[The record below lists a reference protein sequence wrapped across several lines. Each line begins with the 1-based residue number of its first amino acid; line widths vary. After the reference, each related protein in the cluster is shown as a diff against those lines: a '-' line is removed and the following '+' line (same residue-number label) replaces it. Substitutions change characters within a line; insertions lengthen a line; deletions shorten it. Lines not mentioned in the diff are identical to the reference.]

1 MAAQF
6 VIQQQ
11 AMAIPAAE
19 VFTFVLGVSLELKG
33 VLSLMNSSQRL
44 LQRSLNSIR
53 HFRLSLLT
61 LASFSLSFYFGTP
74 NYHRFVVKG
83 PHHKNQLHFHF
94 VGQLIHLVSEPDADF
109 FFDLGLE
116 LMDPLNRLLEHVAA
130 PRSDA
135 HADYELQYL
144 GLEGSHHYDFYD

>member
-1 MAAQF
+1 
-6 VIQQQ
+6 
-11 AMAIPAAE
+11 MAIPAEE

-33 VLSLMNSSQRL
+33 VLFLMNSSQRL
-44 LQRSLNSIR
+44 LQRSLNSIQ
-53 HFRLSLLT
+53 HFLLALLT
-61 LASFSLSFYFGTP
+61 LASFYLSFYFGTP

-94 VGQLIHLVSEPDADF
+94 IKQLIHLVADF

-144 GLEGSHHYDFYD
+144 GLEGYHHYDFYD